1 MYLEKRKSNTFD
13 GFIGFNNNENK
24 KITFNGYLDVTLKN
38 TLQVGE
44 QFSLYWKTDGNQQR
58 KCV

>member
-1 MYLEKRKSNTFD
+1 MEKRKSNTFD

-24 KITFNGYLDVTLKN
+24 KITFNGYLDVTLEN

-44 QFSLYWKTDGNQQR
+44 QFSLY
-58 KCV
+58 